1 MHQAKAGERTSQ
13 EHRGRPAIWN
23 LTTRAAEDLNMRDIR
38 QLTAIVLWR
47 VNDKQIIRVAHNAFV
62 SAHGV
67 EISATAAKDFESA
80 DHVASAREV
89 ERNTYCISRCIGKRN
104 STAARQVESTR
115 DVASLLISVPAEAGG
130 RIRMTE
136 VILEKR

>member
-38 QLTAIVLWR
+38 QLAAIVLWR
-47 VNDKQIIRVAHNAFV
+47 MNNKQIIRVAHNSFV
-62 SAHGV
+62 SGHRV

-89 ERNTYCISRCIGKRN
+89 ERNTYCISRCIAKRN
-104 STAARQVESTR
+104 AAAASQSESTSY
-115 DVASLLISVPAEAGG
+115 VTAFISVPTEAGG